1 MLNQASVEMQLA
13 ELQRKNKGNGEAIL
27 EEELLLKLSGRLEK
41 QEKRHK

>member
-27 EEELLLKLSGRLEK
+27 EEELLLKRSGRLEK